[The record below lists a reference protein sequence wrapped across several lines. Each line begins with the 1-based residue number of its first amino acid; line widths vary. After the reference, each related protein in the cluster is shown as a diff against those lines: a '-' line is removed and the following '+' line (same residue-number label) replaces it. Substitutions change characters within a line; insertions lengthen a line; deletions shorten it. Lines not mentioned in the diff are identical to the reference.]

1 MATDLS
7 DELLLLVLLDA
18 LFNLLR
24 LEVVWVVEDVV
35 AVQGLNS
42 SNFLLLRFL
51 LCFGEVLFCLNSPPF
66 HVVRLHNAGQ
76 LLFDVLLLKLQS
88 LKEVA
93 VQVFGVSSFFFGCG
107 SIDSIAWFCL
117 LDLGLICLCFDSSLE
132 LIVHVYGVFLDFVL
146 CCGVLV

>member
-66 HVVRLHNAGQ
+66 HVVRLHNADE

-93 VQVFGVSSFFFGCG
+93 VQVF
-107 SIDSIAWFCL
+107 
-117 LDLGLICLCFDSSLE
+117 
-132 LIVHVYGVFLDFVL
+132 
-146 CCGVLV
+146 

>member
-1 MATDLS
+1 MAPRLNLSLAETAIFMSSERSTHTRSIVSLHRSLLFDYSTLLLIFGQLRLHTMATDLS

-35 AVQGLNS
+35 AVQGLDS

-66 HVVRLHNAGQ
+66 HVVRLHNAVE

-93 VQVFGVSSFFFGCG
+93 VQVF
-107 SIDSIAWFCL
+107 
-117 LDLGLICLCFDSSLE
+117 
-132 LIVHVYGVFLDFVL
+132 
-146 CCGVLV
+146 